1 MWSLFVRHETVVVL
15 SHLIDVCP
23 NAYKAHGCMDA
34 WQSNARMPRAGKTSK
49 KTGRWEVS
57 PHLSL
62 GAQNFEDLATFRHDR
77 VPFPLAYAMMT
88 RSDDGGF
95 LELVRN
101 QHILKF
107 SKKKHKKEIFL
118 TATPTQLFVILKDSI
133 TALPFGS
140 YNPLASLRRLE
151 DHQVFANEKLL
162 NEAKRDDANLM
173 DLLSVT
179 GTRRDEDR
187 LEHFNTHAVRNH
199 KELLLFRCD
208 GGIPFIPM
216 ENCKPFNAR
225 QCDGNIRAD
234 AMAECVFKELHEQPN
249 RELQRRIHVHCFKM
263 LPECKVIVPLTEIH
277 GRPGGIVYFPE
288 DTTFETRLDDVV
300 VYVDAPTADN
310 PPQNFQQMVIIHY
323 HTQCVS
329 VPKLTAAQMVE
340 QYGRISRRGGVT
352 R

>member
-1 MWSLFVRHETVVVL
+1 
-15 SHLIDVCP
+15 
-23 NAYKAHGCMDA
+23 MDA
-34 WQSNARMPRAGKTSK
+34 KQASARMPRAGKSSK
-49 KTGRWEVS
+49 KTRRNVPFFEVS

-62 GAQNFEDLATFRHDR
+62 GAHDVEDLATHRHDE

-88 RSDDGGF
+88 RSGDGGV

-101 QHILKF
+101 QHISKF

-118 TATPTQLFVILKDSI
+118 TATPEQLFAILKDSI
-133 TALPFGS
+133 SALPFGS

-151 DHQVFANEKLL
+151 GHQVFENEKLL
-162 NEAKRDDANLM
+162 DEATRHDANLM

-179 GTRRDEDR
+179 GTQRDE
-187 LEHFNTHAVRNH
+187 HFKTHAVHNH

-216 ENCKPFNAR
+216 ENCKPFKAR
-225 QCDGNIRAD
+225 QCDGNIRAA
-234 AMAECVFKELHEQPN
+234 AMAECVSRELSEQPN
-249 RELQRRIHVHCFKM
+249 RDLQRRIHVHCFKI

-277 GRPGGIVYFPE
+277 GRQGGIVYFPE
-288 DTTFETRLDDVV
+288 DATFETRLDDVV
-300 VYVDAPTADN
+300 VYVDAPTDDN

-340 QYGRISRRGGVT
+340 LFGRISHRGGVT